1 MDSTAPPTAPRL
13 APLTGTK
20 DSLPALSATRWQV
33 MSTLRALYSSW
44 GYAPVEVPAIEPYD
58 PTHPA
63 AARAFKLV
71 DGSDV
76 LMLRADFTPSISRL
90 IQAQEAGLRPTA
102 AIKAGSPQLISP
114 EVASSIDKPP
124 NEGNAFVDDLQS
136 TGVYRYQYSGA
147 LWQAHTPTIINPREF
162 TQIGLEL
169 IGSASTRAD
178 VELIHLARESVRA
191 VGLVPRVDLGNPGL
205 IRKLLDLAGIPKA
218 DQERVATTIDRK
230 DVAGLSSLL
239 EPYTLAPDLRNALL
253 ATPDLY
259 GGVDVLD
266 RAHKLM
272 PWPDV
277 ADDVRHFEAVIAE
290 FEDVSELHIDLAMA
304 RRLDYYTG
312 ITFRAYTTE
321 SAQPLLGGG
330 RYDGALLPHA
340 AGFAL
345 GLERVVTVLPH
356 VYAEAPLVVSN
367 DDVAARRLRA
377 AGYSVSRALA
387 TSPTSLRAEAVV
399 MDVPFVLMNGQL
411 EAVKELTPE
420 LENLQHALQVSLN
433 ADTPD
438 ENTTASI

>member
-1 MDSTAPPTAPRL
+1 
-13 APLTGTK
+13 

-33 MSTLRALYSSW
+33 LSTLRALYSSW
-44 GYAPVEVPAIEPYD
+44 GYAPVEVPALEPYD
-58 PTHPA
+58 PAHPA

-90 IQAQEAGLRPTA
+90 VQVQEAGLRGQLAAATETA
-102 AIKAGSPQLISP
+102 SIETASVEMSAT
-114 EVASSIDKPP
+114 ETASSVAKRLTEDTSST
-124 NEGNAFVDDLQS
+124 DSLQP
-136 TGVYRYQYSGA
+136 TGVYRYQYSGS
-147 LWQAHTPTIINPREF
+147 LWQAHAPTIINPREF

-169 IGSASTRAD
+169 IGSASYRAD

-205 IRKLLDLAGIPKA
+205 IRKLLDLAGIPKV

-239 EPYTLAPDLRNALL
+239 EPYNLAPDLRDALL

-259 GGVDVLD
+259 GGVGVLT
-266 RAHKLM
+266 RAHQLM

-277 ADDVRHFEAVIAE
+277 IDDVRHFESVIAE

-330 RYDGALLPHA
+330 RYDGALLEHA

-356 VYAEAPLVVSN
+356 SYPEAPLVVSD
-367 DDVAARRLRA
+367 DDVAARQLRA

-387 TSPTSLRAEAVV
+387 TTPTRLRAEAAV
-399 MDVPFVLMNGQL
+399 MGVPFVLVAGQL
-411 EAVKELTPE
+411 EAVTDLTPE
-420 LENLQHALQVSLN
+420 LERLQHVLRATLETDTADADTSN
-433 ADTPD
+433 ADM
-438 ENTTASI
+438 